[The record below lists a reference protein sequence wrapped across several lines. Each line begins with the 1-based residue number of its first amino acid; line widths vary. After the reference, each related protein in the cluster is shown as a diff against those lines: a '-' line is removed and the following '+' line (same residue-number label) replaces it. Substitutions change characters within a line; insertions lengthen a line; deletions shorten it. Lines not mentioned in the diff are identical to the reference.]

1 MAFGSAG
8 YTPTFSGDLTASAG
22 KKLWKELSKRYKKR
36 RIAKKLE
43 ERKKA
48 KTPQQKKE
56 VEERAKEEEK
66 QDQQEI
72 QEVKVEEVKE
82 EKKQVAATQK
92 LLSSAKNPASA
103 AVNNDV
109 VPVTVKDVT
118 GKPTTQ
124 LLPAAK
130 KSGARRG
137 GGFTPLPG
145 GSPSLLPPAQDN
157 IKQTTAIVKRN
168 NDALVT
174 AIKGEVNDVR
184 SAIIDVSFETV
195 ETRNMMGVLINEE
208 KKQTAAFKKQ
218 ADILEDSTKFKKRK
232 YQQQLIFFK
241 QQRSKE
247 KKDRTGAAGLVTGAG
262 GGGGGLPSLGFPNPL
277 SLLPFLRNFRPGR
290 NRRNR
295 NRNRNRNNR
304 NRNRG
309 GGPGGGRRRG
319 NGFFSRRQRFRN
331 NPALRQRYDRYRQ
344 FRRNRRL
351 GPILNLLRRGR
362 GGVRG
367 LSNLALIGGAYGLD
381 AVIDMAQRRSMTP
394 GRGVTTR
401 SQLGPQMQQRIDD
414 AAAARRASEAATPP
428 PQPTRSLTRGSGS
441 SSLSQV
447 EDPYAKVRKEL
458 AQEIKDKGLKSKGRM
473 VNGKYVS
480 VDASEV
486 KDILNPKVPFMKK
499 LQKFF
504 ISGPMDMAEK
514 LPFIGDKIKWV
525 RKKFADLRKGL
536 KNLTLPKAITF
547 IQDTIKGITGKIPEN
562 FGLKKAF
569 KTLTAPVRGALKI
582 LKGVAKGG
590 KGIVGLLGKALKGG
604 GRVLGR
610 VLGPLMELGFF
621 VMDAKSRMDMGKS
634 PAAAML
640 PLIPR
645 IALTAGGAALLGAI
659 GGPLAPLTAIAGGFL
674 GGLLG
679 DKVVDFID
687 SQWSPDV
694 DKMGIM
700 QDFNNFAYDQFA
712 KIGYTPPKSEQEAIN
727 LQIEKEAAEL
737 GVNPQEYSEYT
748 GTQGLPATSAEATRE
763 TPDMPTTGGSA
774 AQRLLRST
782 GMPNP
787 LDAASKFIFSKFRPS
802 HRPGHNGL
810 DIAGGPWKSGADLSV
825 VNPGKVIDVGDLSK
839 GTGDPTGWGN
849 FVVVSHA
856 DGTQSLYGHL
866 DSIAVRK
873 GDDVARGTIIGKLGN
888 TGASQG
894 PHLHFELGSGWNGG
908 VLRSH
913 MDPANHIDKYVA
925 VGGGAMDGTEF
936 RPREGTA
943 AQTTAAVLNNSVT
956 TAGAGMQTIAVQL
969 PPNIYPMQDGN
980 ADSPGGPTLERVNNE
995 LLYLQNV
1002 EQRIL
1007 VG

>member
-1 MAFGSAG
+1 MSFGSAG
-8 YTPTFSGDLTASAG
+8 YTPTFSGDLTQTVG
-22 KKLWKELSKRYKKR
+22 KKLWKELAKRYKKR
-36 RIAKKLE
+36 RVAKKLE
-43 ERKKA
+43 ERRKA

-56 VEERAKEEEK
+56 VEEKAKEEEK

-92 LLSSAKNPASA
+92 LLSSSKNPA

-118 GKPTTQ
+118 GKPTTA

-130 KSGARRG
+130 KSGARKG

-145 GSPSLLPPAQDN
+145 GPALLPPAQDN
-157 IKQTTAIVKRN
+157 VRQTTAIVKRN

-195 ETRNMMGVLINEE
+195 ETRNMMGVLVNEE
-208 KKQTAAFKKQ
+208 KRQTEAFKKQ

-241 QQRSKE
+241 QQRSRE
-247 KKDRTGAAGLVTGAG
+247 KKDRTGSAALVTGAG
-262 GGGGGLPSLGFPNPL
+262 GGGGGGFPSLGLPDL
-277 SLLPFLRNFRPGR
+277 GSLLPFLRNWRPGR
-290 NRRNR
+290 NRGRNR
-295 NRNRNRNNR
+295 NRNRNRDR

-309 GGPGGGRRRG
+309 GGPGGSRRRG
-319 NGFFSRRQRFRN
+319 NGFFGRRQRFRN

-351 GPILNLLRRGR
+351 GPILNLLRLGR
-362 GGVRG
+362 GGFRG

-401 SQLGPQMQQRIDD
+401 SQLGPQVRQRINDAAD
-414 AAAARRASEAATPP
+414 ARRAAAAAQPT
-428 PQPTRSLTRGSGS
+428 QPTRSLTQRPGGSAS

-473 VNGKYVS
+473 VNGKYIS
-480 VDASEV
+480 VDAAEA
-486 KDILNPKVPFMKK
+486 KDILNPKVPLMKR
-499 LQKFF
+499 LQNFF
-504 ISGPMDMAEK
+504 ISGPMNAAEK

-536 KNLTLPKAITF
+536 KKLTLPRAITF
-547 IQDTIKGITGKIPEN
+547 IQDTIKGITSKIPD
-562 FGLKKAF
+562 FGGLKKAF
-569 KTLTAPVRGALKI
+569 KVMTAPVRGALKI

-645 IALTAGGAALLGAI
+645 IALTAGGAALLGTI

-694 DKMGIM
+694 DNMGMIK
-700 QDFNNFAYDQFA
+700 DFNSFAYDQFA

-748 GTQGLPATSAEATRE
+748 GTQGLPATAAEATRE
-763 TPDMPTTGGSA
+763 TPNMPTTGGSA

-913 MDPANHIDKYVA
+913 MDPSNHIDKYVA

-956 TAGAGMQTIAVQL
+956 TAGPGMQTIAVQL
-969 PPNIYPMQDGN
+969 PPNLYPTQDGN
-980 ADSPGGPTLERVNNE
+980 VDNPTGPSLERVRYE
-995 LLYLQNV
+995 LLQYQNV
-1002 EQRIL
+1002 EGLIL
-1007 VG
+1007 AG